1 MDALMDS
8 TFALRRKEIVD
19 GEPPVSE
26 IEARWPALFSERQI
40 SAEFMRLVSSDLHQC
55 FFDGLDKYVPK
66 LLEMYSIRSP
76 SCPNLRRL
84 LHSLDEQTSN
94 QKRRAA
100 VLLGLPHYL
109 REDSSSFIS
118 VCETTSSEGVAR
130 QVDIGLLIVAED
142 GGSGKQLLALNIV
155 DVAVV
160 LEERVIVQEL
170 KDVPKAFATLM
181 GLLYSLNMMY
191 PKGLK
196 YTFEVIQKV
205 FMGIGSAT
213 CSAKVNGLRNK
224 MLQA

>member
-1 MDALMDS
+1 
-8 TFALRRKEIVD
+8 
-19 GEPPVSE
+19 
-26 IEARWPALFSERQI
+26 
-40 SAEFMRLVSSDLHQC
+40 
-55 FFDGLDKYVPK
+55 
-66 LLEMYSIRSP
+66 
-76 SCPNLRRL
+76 
-84 LHSLDEQTSN
+84 
-94 QKRRAA
+94 
-100 VLLGLPHYL
+100 
-109 REDSSSFIS
+109 
-118 VCETTSSEGVAR
+118 
-130 QVDIGLLIVAED
+130 VDIGLLIVAED

-181 GLLYSLNMMY
+181 GLLYSLNFVY